1 VHRNIS
7 PEEQEIFMNS
17 LRPLLLLM
25 AFSGLLVMACEVET
39 EFVTGEQVE
48 LRFSTD
54 TLTFDTVFTDR
65 GSATRSFRVYND
77 GEQPVKI
84 DRIRV
89 GQTSGVDFIFNVDGF
104 QGPEAEDVVIWGQDS
119 IFVFVEVFVDP
130 TEPEE
135 VSPFIVEDALI
146 FETGNAAEEVTLIA
160 FGQNADYING
170 FNRGE
175 FFGISCDN
183 GVRTF
188 RQDLPTVIY
197 GSMFIDSC
205 TVQAL
210 PGTRIY
216 LHGGVQ
222 RNELI
227 GGQGI
232 FNDGFIFTQPDGSIQ
247 LLGTLENPVIVQTD
261 RLEEEFADDPAKY
274 RGLILGPGSQDNII
288 EHTQLLNSII
298 GVTIDSAAEVRIEN
312 SVIAFSGGPAISAYQ
327 SDVTVR
333 NSLFHSN
340 FGNAVQFIK
349 GGTLRMQHTTIA
361 NYGVDASGLV
371 LTNFDCDENGEN
383 CVFAPMVARVEN
395 SIVSGSRGSE
405 VILVDIFQGE
415 EPLTF
420 DVEIDNS
427 VVRTDSRFLTD
438 QNGLYADF
446 YESICRNCVNL
457 EFSDPLFVSI
467 DDDDY
472 ALDSLSVARNLG
484 VFLPALP
491 QDLLGNQRDMDSPD
505 AGALEWQP
513 Q

>member
-1 VHRNIS
+1 
-7 PEEQEIFMNS
+7 MNS
-17 LRPLLLLM
+17 LRPLLYLM
-25 AFSGLLVMACEVET
+25 ALCCTLVMACEVET

-54 TLTFDTVFTDR
+54 TVTFDTVFTAR
-65 GSATRSFRVYND
+65 GSATRSFKVYND

-84 DRIRV
+84 DRVRV
-89 GQTSGVDFIFNVDGF
+89 GQSSGVNFIFNVDGF
-104 QGPEAEDVVIWGQDS
+104 QGPEAEDVIIWGEDS
-119 IFVFVEVFVDP
+119 IFIFVEVFVDP
-130 TEPEE
+130 TDPEE

-146 FETGNAAEEVTLIA
+146 FETGNAVEEVTLIA
-160 FGQNADYING
+160 FGQNANYING

-175 FFGISCDN
+175 FFRITCDN
-183 GVRTF
+183 GVAVLP
-188 RQDLPTVIY
+188 QELPTVVY

-205 TVQAL
+205 VVQAL
-210 PGTRIY
+210 PGTRLY

-227 GGQGI
+227 GGSGI
-232 FNDGFIFTQPDGSIQ
+232 FNDGFIFTQPDGSLQ

-274 RGLILGPGSQDNII
+274 RGLILGPGSENNVL
-288 EHTQLLNSII
+288 ENAQLLNAIVGI
-298 GVTIDSAAEVRIEN
+298 TIDSAAEVRVEN
-312 SVIAFSGGPAISAYQ
+312 SIIAFSGGPAISAYQ

-340 FGNAVQFIK
+340 FGNTVQFVK

-383 CVFAPMVARVEN
+383 CVFSPMVARLEN
-395 SIVSGSRGSE
+395 SIVSGSRASE
-405 VILVDIFQGE
+405 IILVDIFQGE
-415 EPLTF
+415 EPTTF
-420 DVEIDNS
+420 DVQIDNS

-446 YESICRNCVNL
+446 YETICQNCVNL

-467 DDDDY
+467 EEDDY

-491 QDLLGNQRDMDSPD
+491 QDLRGNQRDTESPD